1 MRLELSDDQ
10 SVHHPLFL
18 SSTPSP
24 GYQQQQPKNNIV
36 SEMIQSRQ
44 QNINLPVPYQ
54 TILCTISHHPPE
66 HDMCVIEIYPGNILQ
81 SEIQEEYEIIPRLL
95 FSENLSHDHLHEK
108 GLGVL

>member
-18 SSTPSP
+18 SSSPSP

-54 TILCTISHHPPE
+54 LFYEQYHIIRQNMTYV
-66 HDMCVIEIYPGNILQ
+66 CVIEIYPGNIH
-81 SEIQEEYEIIPRLL
+81 IQEEYEIIPRLL